1 MRKNSPSLHLRSNI
15 ISPIQTKSPLVTSSK
30 FLLSREHEPSI
41 QPFIGWDSWDNQD
54 INSEF
59 PLREVDYFD
68 SIASPENNNI
78 NSNKS
83 ARNSILE
90 IMPTRINNNTSNES
104 SLKIN
109 IQGKSKSKKINKSQQ
124 SAEKKPKPKSKAKKA
139 VKSSAANNVDK
150 FVDESN
156 IVLNLNED
164 SLLALDEPLS
174 VEPNSEIP
182 TLQRDIASDN
192 TTIEAF
198 SANSINPIITASN
211 PPSIE
216 DNSTLPRNIAN
227 DELQLN
233 SELPSSLPSPELLG
247 VESILPSKEKIEL
260 DKSPSEL
267 FENSPIEFPAPNNV
281 EELFS
286 PSSNFPN
293 NEQQV
298 ISEASES
305 SESVNSSDIP
315 DSKTPSK
322 QNIKTYQYPSI
333 VDNQS
338 TASET
343 SLIQAKEVSPS
354 LKYPLNSED
363 PSHINNNFE
372 TITGIA
378 ADLILESIP
387 NNFVTDNEVAD
398 NSLVNANDTAFT
410 SPDVDDTLYSLG
422 NDENPVETYRYAP
435 KAHVSIPNSESLIA
449 KKTITVQQEINSSVT
464 SESSAST
471 PVQLTPT
478 SVDIEDTPS
487 LFRNSDNNE
496 QLVTSESQSTMAV
509 NVSDVSANIISLEL
523 DGNVENTTSDSTENQ
538 PILAPPEI
546 GETPTITT
554 ASPEIPETPVV
565 STASPEIPETPVV
578 KATSPEIPEAPV
590 VSATS
595 PEITEAPV
603 VSTTSPEIPEAPVVI
618 ATSPEI
624 PEAPVVKATSPEIAE
639 APVVKATSSEI
650 AETPVVS
657 ATSPEISDAPLTA
670 TSSEITETPLN
681 AISPE
686 IGETAMSNDKP
697 LGVYTPLIT
706 ATSPEIVETPTITT
720 TSPEINETAS
730 NDKPLDIYARI
741 TATSPEIAETPT
753 ITATSPEI
761 SDAPLTAT
769 SPEIAEAP
777 VVSAILPE
785 MNKTASIFRKII
797 DNEQTV
803 ESEFPTAVTNPE
815 ILTFVDTSENSI
827 SPQDEVSTAPKV
839 EQNTTIENLPAP
851 KGYATGGH
859 VTNSHFDNRQQIAPS
874 DTVPAMLTP
883 GEFVINT
890 RDAQKNLPLLHHIN
904 TGGTPQDIILPS
916 LQTPNPT
923 EPEETTSPE
932 APTKVDSFPDTSLQ
946 LKSAETDSSQ
956 VSNSLIPSSLGL
968 NIGKQRLSV
977 LNSPQ
982 LNLLQNETIDVGEPS
997 PQYSSPP
1004 LIFRKANSTT
1014 NTPSQ
1019 WSSVEDLLN
1028 GNNDDFT
1035 SFNFSDG
1042 ESNSQNYEFSH
1053 VSESPQVFAKHL
1065 PSPRGFA
1072 DGGEVTPP
1080 DISREIEP
1088 ITETIENTSSSS
1100 EGDEKDDPADLEA
1113 LAREIYSRLRQRI
1126 EIERERHG
1134 GYSGRLP
1141 W

>member
-41 QPFIGWDSWDNQD
+41 QPLIGWDSWDNQD

-59 PLREVDYFD
+59 PLLEVDSFD

-83 ARNSILE
+83 AKNSIPE
-90 IMPTRINNNTSNES
+90 IMPTRIDNNTSNES
-104 SLKIN
+104 SSKTN

-124 SAEKKPKPKSKAKKA
+124 SAEKKTKPKSKTKKA
-139 VKSSAANNVDK
+139 VKSLAANNVDK

-192 TTIEAF
+192 TTIDAF
-198 SANSINPIITASN
+198 SANSIKPSITASN
-211 PPSIE
+211 PPIIE

-227 DELQLN
+227 DKLQLN
-233 SELPSSLPSPELLG
+233 SELPSSLPSAGLLG
-247 VESILPSKEKIEL
+247 IESILPSKEKIEL
-260 DKSPSEL
+260 DKSQSEL
-267 FENSPIEFPAPNNV
+267 VEGSPIKFSASNNV

-286 PSSNFPN
+286 SSSNFLN

-298 ISEASES
+298 ISKA

-322 QNIKTYQYPSI
+322 QNIKTYQSPSI
-333 VDNQS
+333 VDNTS

-343 SLIQAKEVSPS
+343 NLIQEKEVSPS
-354 LKYPLNSED
+354 LNSPFSSEES
-363 PSHINNNFE
+363 SHINNNFE
-372 TITGIA
+372 TITGIE
-378 ADLILESIP
+378 ADLIVESIP
-387 NNFVTDNEVAD
+387 NDFFTDNEVAD
-398 NSLVNANDTAFT
+398 NSLVNADDTAFT
-410 SPDVDDTLYSLG
+410 SPDVDDTLYSFG
-422 NDENPVETYRYAP
+422 NDENHVETYRYAP
-435 KAHVSIPNSESLIA
+435 KAHVSIPNSESSIA

-464 SESSAST
+464 SESSAIT

-523 DGNVENTTSDSTENQ
+523 DGNVENTSSDSTESQ

-554 ASPEIPETPVV
+554 ASPEITEAPVV
-565 STASPEIPETPVV
+565 SAASPEITEAPVV
-578 KATSPEIPEAPV
+578 NATSPEIPEAPV
-590 VSATS
+590 VNA
-595 PEITEAPV
+595 
-603 VSTTSPEIPEAPVVI
+603 TTSPEIPEAPVVNAASPEI
-618 ATSPEI
+618 AETPVVSTTSPEITETPVVSTISPEI
-624 PEAPVVKATSPEIAE
+624 PEAPVVNATSPDIPE
-639 APVVKATSSEI
+639 A
-650 AETPVVS
+650 PVVS
-657 ATSPEISDAPLTA
+657 ATSP
-670 TSSEITETPLN
+670 EITETPLN

-706 ATSPEIVETPTITT
+706 ATSPEIVKTPTITT
-720 TSPEINETAS
+720 TSPEISETAS

-741 TATSPEIAETPT
+741 TV
-753 ITATSPEI
+753 
-761 SDAPLTAT
+761 T

-777 VVSAILPE
+777 VVSAISPE

-827 SPQDEVSTAPKV
+827 SSQDEVSTAPKV

-859 VTNSHFDNRQQIAPS
+859 VTDSHVDNRQQIAPS
-874 DTVPAMLTP
+874 DTIPAMLTP

-932 APTKVDSFPDTSLQ
+932 TPTKVDSFPDTSLQ

-968 NIGKQRLSV
+968 NIGKHRLSV

-1141 W
+1141 G